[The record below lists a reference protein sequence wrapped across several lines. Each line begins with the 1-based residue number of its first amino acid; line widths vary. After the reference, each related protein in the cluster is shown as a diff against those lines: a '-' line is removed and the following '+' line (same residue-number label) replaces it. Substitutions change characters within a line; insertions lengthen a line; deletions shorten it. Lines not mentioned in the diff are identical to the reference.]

1 MSILKVHE
9 FPDPILKK
17 ICNEVTVFDSC
28 LESFIKDLIET
39 MESHK
44 FCVGLAAPQVGNLQ
58 RIIAINISKARKPQP
73 NNGLLVLINP
83 IILESSDFKI
93 VREGCLSIPDFTANV
108 KRAMKITVQ
117 YQEYCRDV
125 ACYVPTTKTLT
136 TTNFEAHAIQHEMD
150 HLDGILFL
158 DKIANP
164 AGDLFRRRG
173 L

>member
-1 MSILKVHE
+1 MSILKVIE

-17 ICNEVTVFDSC
+17 VCNEVTVFDSN
-28 LESFIKDLIET
+28 LESFIKDLTET
-39 MESHK
+39 MQSHN

-58 RIIAINISKARKPQP
+58 RIIAIDVSRARKPQL

-83 IILESSDFKI
+83 VIVESSNFKI

-117 YQEYCRDV
+117 YQEYDGRDAINRV
-125 ACYVPTTKTLT
+125 STKTLT
-136 TTNFEAHAIQHEMD
+136 TTDLEAHAIQHEMD

-164 AGDLFRRRG
+164 AGDLFRRKRG
-173 L
+173 